1 MSVTNDSAPSYIHT
15 GRFDFPNTSGTD
27 GYDTVDWIVKQPWSN
42 GKVALNGKSALAI
55 DSYELVT
62 MAPHPGVRAVSLQV
76 VYIYN
81 PYLSWWSSHSERYG
95 L

>member
-1 MSVTNDSAPSYIHT
+1 MTSDSAPSCIHT

-62 MAPHPGVRAVSLQV
+62 MAPHPGVRAVSLQLGEMTGRLRRGNSV
-76 VYIYN
+76 ILPPSY
-81 PYLSWWSSHSERYG
+81 
-95 L
+95 